1 MAMLVITRGYMNSRT
16 FGRLLPST
24 YKRCLHWL
32 IEGCFNDFVPTNRLS
47 NAQWKRRNRTLQSAI
62 ALPVHQDCICILAT
76 KGRNATSATILK
88 YGSKDVP
95 TSAKLFVSTMISQVA
110 HIEHVHYYLTIYCII
125 YVSTVQYKYIYIS
138 NYIQISCI
146 CGYTMIYTYI
156 YTQEVQRLLKKNS
169 FPMLDDSVALVTRI
183 TIVMLVTRVIRHSQ
197 APHHSR

>member
-125 YVSTVQYKYIYIS
+125 YVSTVQYKYIYIYLITYRYHVFVDIQW
-138 NYIQISCI
+138 YIH
-146 CGYTMIYTYI
+146 IYTPRKSKDYW
-156 YTQEVQRLLKKNS
+156 KKTVS
-169 FPMLDDSVALVTRI
+169 PC
-183 TIVMLVTRVIRHSQ
+183 
-197 APHHSR
+197 